1 MPEAEAVVVFSCV
14 GRIQTLDPLMN
25 EEIESIKNAWN
36 VPVTV
41 MFSNSEMGSP
51 TGGNLEMHKIKA
63 DAIALKE
70 KSCLCR
76 LQHYFC

>member
-1 MPEAEAVVVFSCV
+1 
-14 GRIQTLDPLMN
+14 MN

-70 KSCLCR
+70 KKLFVQAAALLLLGSCCVALFSANKA
-76 LQHYFC
+76 LGN